1 LVENDIATYQC
12 RWVKLKVINQR
23 SPWLKKINYLFLPVA
38 HQEGKFIAAK
48 KILGKLN
55 KKKLIVCKYVNNY
68 GLLAKKQFPYNPN
81 GSMEDIAAITNSKG
95 NVLAI
100 MPHPERALYSLQKP
114 DWISRKNKMNN
125 KLLYKSKL
133 YADGYKIFKN
143 AYNYFK

>member
-1 LVENDIATYQC
+1 
-12 RWVKLKVINQR
+12 
-23 SPWLKKINYLFLPVA
+23 
-38 HQEGKFIAAK
+38 
-48 KILGKLN
+48 
-55 KKKLIVCKYVNNY
+55 LIVCKYVNNY

>member
-1 LVENDIATYQC
+1 
-12 RWVKLKVINQR
+12 
-23 SPWLKKINYLFLPVA
+23 
-38 HQEGKFIAAK
+38 
-48 KILGKLN
+48 
-55 KKKLIVCKYVNNY
+55 
-68 GLLAKKQFPYNPN
+68 
-81 GSMEDIAAITNSKG
+81 MEDIAAITNSKG

-125 KLLYKSKL
+125 KFLYKSEL

>member
-1 LVENDIATYQC
+1 
-12 RWVKLKVINQR
+12 
-23 SPWLKKINYLFLPVA
+23 
-38 HQEGKFIAAK
+38 
-48 KILGKLN
+48 
-55 KKKLIVCKYVNNY
+55 
-68 GLLAKKQFPYNPN
+68 
-81 GSMEDIAAITNSKG
+81 MEDIAAITNSKG

>member
-1 LVENDIATYQC
+1 MCIRD
-12 RWVKLKVINQR
+12 
-23 SPWLKKINYLFLPVA
+23 S
-38 HQEGKFIAAK
+38 
-48 KILGKLN
+48 
-55 KKKLIVCKYVNNY
+55 NY

-100 MPHPERALYSLQKP
+100 MPHPERALYFLQKP